1 MAKKSKMAK
10 FQKQQQLIE
19 QYADIRLELKAKK
32 DYEGLRNLPLNAN
45 PTRLKNRDLVD
56 GRPRGYMRKFGMSRI
71 QFRELALKGQLP
83 GVTKASW

>member
-1 MAKKSKMAK
+1 MAKKSKVAK
-10 FQKQQQLIE
+10 FQKQQQLVE